1 MPRGRLREPEA
12 ARGGGPRE
20 VASGAAA
27 TGRPVFALLA
37 EGSGYFRAPAVSPW
51 TTWRWKTMY
60 AASTGS
66 MAITSPAKSPDQ
78 SPL

>member
-1 MPRGRLREPEA
+1 MDTTTHTLPGD
-12 ARGGGPRE
+12 GTVCVWQGPRDCP
-20 VASGAAA
+20 A
-27 TGRPVFALLA
+27 GRSPYL
-37 EGSGYFRAPAVSPW
+37 SAPAVSPC

-66 MAITSPAKSPDQ
+66 IAMTRPAKSPDQ